1 MLFPNIAEGK
11 LCILYMVSS
20 VFVSQLSDGNN
31 QATAPS
37 LNDEG
42 ELKLNELFLM
52 KLELSSAGP
61 LTINNWW
68 K

>member
-1 MLFPNIAEGK
+1 MYS
-11 LCILYMVSS
+11 LYGLICFYVSK
-20 VFVSQLSDGNN
+20 LSDGNN

-42 ELKLNELFLM
+42 ELKLNKLFLL
-52 KLELSSAGP
+52 KLELFSAGP

-68 K
+68 KFTAGNEV